1 MVSWKTNTNGLWM
14 VQLCLLSFSEIGPT
28 KAAHLIHYTHVC
40 ILRMIEYVC
49 EDLCFYVS
57 LILWWK
63 KTQQGVS
70 SKKKRGG
77 GNVAGERRRARLLQW
92 EVYSL
97 GTVAVY
103 SFHRVKNFSTLSSC
117 TWNSLPL
124 FIHQCGISLTWV
136 EMLDMPSITCCC
148 LEKIVYAWMCLHKA
162 MLG

>member
-1 MVSWKTNTNGLWM
+1 MKDEHEWAVNGAAVSAVIFRNWPDKGAPSDTLHACMHSKDDW
-14 VQLCLLSFSEIGPT
+14 VCVWGP
-28 KAAHLIHYTHVC
+28 LF
-40 ILRMIEYVC
+40 LRFTDTLMK
-49 EDLCFYVS
+49 EDPAGG
-57 LILWWK
+57 IK
-63 KTQQGVS
+63 Q
-70 SKKKRGG
+70 KKRGG

-103 SFHRVKNFSTLSSC
+103 SFHWVKNFSTLSSC

-136 EMLDMPSITCCC
+136 EMLDMPSIIRRC
-148 LEKIVYAWMCLHKA
+148 LEKIVYAWMCLQKA